1 MNADHDYYKR
11 GTRVRVAL
19 SGDPRNRQQGRV
31 VSSYNDAGDM
41 VHVVEFGGG
50 ETGEYITE
58 ELRSAEV
65 GNRWEA

>member
-1 MNADHDYYKR
+1 MNAEHDYYRR
-11 GTRVRVAL
+11 GTRVRVAV

-41 VHVVEFGGG
+41 VHVVEFGG

-58 ELRSAEV
+58 ELRSAET
-65 GNRWEA
+65 GNRCEV